1 MQNDVASV
9 LAPHFTEGGIVSR
22 VLEQAAT
29 LDHIMEYT
37 KLRVLS
43 TLFSMLNQIARNII
57 KYNREHP
64 DFLLSREKVESYTG
78 KALIYSLIFAAV
90 GDGKLKAREQLGSFI
105 AQATTIQLPNMQP
118 NQSIIDFEVNFQIKV

>member
-1 MQNDVASV
+1 M
-9 LAPHFTEGGIVSR
+9 LAPHFADGGIVSR
-22 VLEQAAT
+22 VLDQAAS

-64 DFLLSREKVESYTG
+64 DFPLGKDKVESYTG

-90 GDGKLKAREQLGSFI
+90 GDGKLKARVQLSEFI
-105 AQATTIQLPNMQP
+105 AQTTTVQLPAFQGS
-118 NQSIIDFEVNFQIKV
+118 QSIIDFEVGTFYHL